1 MGHMKRAMAAV
12 PLLIATLVLGAC
24 AANPSR
30 LDVLLDDP
38 MANPTLS
45 FTESSNRL
53 EFGGNSS
60 TVIGSADAAEVTTSF
75 DLTLEEF
82 EVAERELLGQ
92 AEAAGYVLEEIGFSE
107 RHRGSILYQG
117 FRTTPGGS
125 RTLLRLLFVPG
136 AVQVRLM

>member
-1 MGHMKRAMAAV
+1 MS
-12 PLLIATLVLGAC
+12 LLIAILVLAGC
-24 AANPSR
+24 AGGPNR

-45 FTESSNRL
+45 FTEPSRHR

-60 TVIGSADAAEVTTSF
+60 TIIGSAAAAEISTAF

-82 EVAERELLGQ
+82 EIAERELLDQ
-92 AEAAGYVLEEIGFSE
+92 AEDAGYNLEELGPNNRE
-107 RHRGSILYQG
+107 GGTILYQG
-117 FRTTPGGS
+117 FRTTPEGS

-136 AVQVRLM
+136 EVQVRLM